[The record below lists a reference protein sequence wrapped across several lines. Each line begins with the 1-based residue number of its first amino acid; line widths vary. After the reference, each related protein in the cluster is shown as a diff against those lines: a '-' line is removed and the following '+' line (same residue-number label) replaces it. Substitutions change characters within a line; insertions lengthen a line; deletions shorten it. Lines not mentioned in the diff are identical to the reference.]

1 MRERNP
7 FVFLNFVFV
16 CCWGYMTMTVAMG
29 PEGAYVYMWDM
40 GARRVHNMKNVLI
53 CFNLFSFTA
62 LCCGFVFVCTARRGV
77 YICAFGGLD
86 LKFAYCWLETTLLVY

>member
-16 CCWGYMTMTVAMG
+16 LLGLYDYDCGYG
-29 PEGAYVYMWDM
+29 CGGAYVYMWDM

-53 CFNLFSFTA
+53 CFLLLRCAVVLCLFVLQEEGFT
-62 LCCGFVFVCTARRGV
+62 CV
-77 YICAFGGLD
+77 
-86 LKFAYCWLETTLLVY
+86 LLGDWI

>member
-16 CCWGYMTMTVAMG
+16 CCWDYMTMTVAMG

-53 CFNLFSFTA
+53 CFLLLRCAVVLCLFVLQEEGFTS
-62 LCCGFVFVCTARRGV
+62 V
-77 YICAFGGLD
+77 
-86 LKFAYCWLETTLLVY
+86 LLGDWI